1 MDKKAVCGQEG
12 QDGLFAS
19 AVWDKD
25 EKACIV
31 KIANTSDKAQP
42 VSVTFNGLKKSDK
55 LVEGKCITL
64 QSADLD
70 KDNTVEHP
78 NVITPKE
85 SDVTIEGNVLNVEMA
100 PKTFVLYK
108 FVKASN
114 K

>member
-1 MDKKAVCGQEG
+1 MINLWKV
-12 QDGLFAS
+12 
-19 AVWDKD
+19 
-25 EKACIV
+25 
-31 KIANTSDKAQP
+31 N
-42 VSVTFNGLKKSDK
+42 
-55 LVEGKCITL
+55 
-64 QSADLD
+64 ADLD

>member
-1 MDKKAVCGQEG
+1 MFISLALAEI
-12 QDGLFAS
+12 LLSIIS
-19 AVWDKD
+19 ATAD
-25 EKACIV
+25 EKLYP
-31 KIANTSDKAQP
+31 IANTSDKAQP

>member
-1 MDKKAVCGQEG
+1 MK
-12 QDGLFAS
+12 
-19 AVWDKD
+19 
-25 EKACIV
+25 KACIV

-85 SDVTIEGNVLNVEMA
+85 SAATVEGNVLNVRDGRRRLSCFISLL
-100 PKTFVLYK
+100 KQVISK
-108 FVKASN
+108 R
-114 K
+114 